1 MVSQYTPDQLV
12 SLTYDSEGFE
22 QLIKD
27 EEMDNNHLKSDIE
40 AIKNKIRKIQKE
52 TDKLE
57 LETKKGLE
65 KVNAGNK

>member
-52 TDKLE
+52 TDKL
-57 LETKKGLE
+57 
-65 KVNAGNK
+65 A

>member
-1 MVSQYTPDQLV
+1 
-12 SLTYDSEGFE
+12 
-22 QLIKD
+22 
-27 EEMDNNHLKSDIE
+27 MDNNHLKSDIE

-52 TDKLE
+52 TDKLA